1 MTLVVL
7 LVAVAAW
14 LAGCSHGAA
23 SRGGTASHQ
32 AGAHLKA
39 APLSLAAAES
49 GLLPW
54 HMPEPLSREVVITGS
69 PGQLIVFGGLTAAG
83 TSAGGIY
90 SVSTAAGTARRIGT
104 LSAPLHDAAA
114 AVSGHQ
120 ALIFGGGSPVTVGT
134 VQSFPLAGRGA
145 APHVGSLPEPR
156 SDAQAVTMG
165 TMTYLVGGYDGSR
178 PDASVLATTDGRSYS
193 TVATLPVPVRY
204 PAVAAL
210 GGRIYAF
217 GGQAV
222 TGPHAGEPVNVI
234 QAVDP
239 AHRTAAII
247 GHLPM
252 PLAGA
257 TAVTVDGELFVAGGE
272 SPAAAQPA
280 PGLGT
285 TQLTGLLTT
294 GAGMGGTSPPTRT
307 VSAIWAYDSAS
318 GRLLAAGRL
327 QVPVAHAA
335 VVAAGST
342 AWIIGGES
350 DGALTSSVQAIRP
363 DRAFGTAGAAGAGS
377 PFFGD
382 RLLIADRGNN
392 RLLLLDAAM
401 HVVWKYPSAAGS
413 QDPLGFY
420 FPDDAFFTDHG
431 TAIISNQEENETI
444 VKIAYPSGKI
454 IWSYGHPRQ
463 PGTATGYLHEPDD
476 AYLLKNGQVTV
487 ADAINCRVL
496 VINEKHTVAHQ
507 IGTDG
512 VCVHNPPASMGS
524 PNGDT
529 PLADGNLLVSEI
541 NGSWVSEYT
550 LSGRLVW
557 TVQLP
562 TVGYPSDP
570 QQVGPDTYL
579 LADYSSPGQVVEFD
593 RHGKVLY
600 RYDQASGPG
609 MLDHPSLAELL
620 PSGVIMANDDH
631 NHRMVAIDPSTGA
644 LVWQYGI
651 TGKPGI
657 GPGQLNT
664 PDGFDLVLPDGSTPT
679 HPATG

>member
-1 MTLVVL
+1 MRFLSAPGRIWRPGLGTSACMADSRRRRATAMTLVVL

-120 ALIFGGGSPVTVGT
+120 ALIFGGASPVTVGT

-247 GHLPM
+247 GHLPSRWRVQR
-252 PLAGA
+252 P
-257 TAVTVDGELFVAGGE
+257 
-272 SPAAAQPA
+272 SPW
-280 PGLGT
+280 
-285 TQLTGLLTT
+285 TGNCL
-294 GAGMGGTSPPTRT
+294 
-307 VSAIWAYDSAS
+307 
-318 GRLLAAGRL
+318 LLA
-327 QVPVAHAA
+327 
-335 VVAAGST
+335 
-342 AWIIGGES
+342 E
-350 DGALTSSVQAIRP
+350 
-363 DRAFGTAGAAGAGS
+363 RA
-377 PFFGD
+377 P
-382 RLLIADRGNN
+382 
-392 RLLLLDAAM
+392 
-401 HVVWKYPSAAGS
+401 P
-413 QDPLGFY
+413 
-420 FPDDAFFTDHG
+420 
-431 TAIISNQEENETI
+431 
-444 VKIAYPSGKI
+444 
-454 IWSYGHPRQ
+454 PRN
-463 PGTATGYLHEPDD
+463 P
-476 AYLLKNGQVTV
+476 
-487 ADAINCRVL
+487 
-496 VINEKHTVAHQ
+496 
-507 IGTDG
+507 
-512 VCVHNPPASMGS
+512 PPASAQRS
-524 PNGDT
+524 
-529 PLADGNLLVSEI
+529 
-541 NGSWVSEYT
+541 
-550 LSGRLVW
+550 
-557 TVQLP
+557 
-562 TVGYPSDP
+562 
-570 QQVGPDTYL
+570 
-579 LADYSSPGQVVEFD
+579 
-593 RHGKVLY
+593 
-600 RYDQASGPG
+600 
-609 MLDHPSLAELL
+609 
-620 PSGVIMANDDH
+620 
-631 NHRMVAIDPSTGA
+631 
-644 LVWQYGI
+644 
-651 TGKPGI
+651 
-657 GPGQLNT
+657 
-664 PDGFDLVLPDGSTPT
+664 
-679 HPATG
+679 